1 MSRILVVGPYPP
13 RRCGIGAYSFALVER
28 FREHGD
34 QVTVLTPPDGDGDVR
49 VPFDGGKP
57 FREASRLAPQHD
69 RILVHFQPALYFR
82 PKAPIAKIRT
92 ALALLRLCRD
102 HPGTEILVHEA
113 DRPIRWRP
121 DYVLLRRAFRA
132 APSLLFHT
140 EREHKQLEEAYGIRV
155 RARLVDH
162 RDGIAVR
169 SRPSQEEARKLLD
182 LPLTEPIFVSPG
194 FLHPDK
200 GLERAIQAIRR
211 TGAGRL
217 YVVGSVKDATPRNL
231 AYAKTLRESS
241 GEGVT
246 IVERFLDEAELDAWT
261 AAATAIVL
269 PYRRSWSSGALAR
282 AQSLGR
288 PAIVTAVGGLPEQAS
303 DQDIVVRT
311 DEELDEA
318 LLHVRVAGKSSAPR

>member
-1 MSRILVVGPYPP
+1 VSRTLVVGPYPP

-28 FREHGD
+28 FRERGEE
-34 QVTVLTPPDGDGDVR
+34 VTVLTPPDGDGDVR
-49 VPFDGGKP
+49 VAFDGGKP
-57 FREASRLAPQHD
+57 FREASRIGPQYD

-82 PKAPIAKIRT
+82 PRAPVSKIRT

-121 DYVLLRRAFRA
+121 DYILLRRAFRA
-132 APSLLFHT
+132 APALLFHT
-140 EREHKQLEEAYGIRV
+140 EKEHRQLEESYGIRV
-155 RARLVDH
+155 HAKLVDH
-162 RDGIAVR
+162 RDGIALR
-169 SRPSQEEARKLLD
+169 SHPSRGEARKLLD
-182 LPLTEPIFVSPG
+182 LPSEEPIFVSPG

-200 GLERAIQAIRR
+200 GLERAIRAIRR

-231 AYAKTLRESS
+231 AYAKGLREQS
-241 GEGVT
+241 GDGVE
-246 IVERFLDEAELDAWT
+246 IVERFLEEEELDAWT
-261 AAATAIVL
+261 VAADAIVL

-282 AQSLGR
+282 AQALGT

-303 DQDIVVRT
+303 EHDTVVR
-311 DEELDEA
+311 DDDELDEA
-318 LLHVRVAGKSSAPR
+318 LRRVRVVGKSSARG

>member
-28 FREHGD
+28 FRDRGD
-34 QVTVLTPPDGDGDVR
+34 EVTVLTPPDGDGDVR

-57 FREASRLAPQHD
+57 FRAASRLGREYE

-82 PKAPIAKIRT
+82 PRAPISKIRT

-113 DRPIRWRP
+113 DHPIRWRP

-140 EREHKQLEEAYGIRV
+140 EREQHQLEQAYGIRV
-155 RARLVDH
+155 SARLVDH
-162 RDGIAVR
+162 RDGVPVR
-169 SRPSQEEARKLLD
+169 SHPTRAQARKQLD
-182 LPLTEPIFVSPG
+182 LPLDQAVFVSPG

-200 GLERAIQAIRR
+200 GIERAIDAIRR

-231 AYAKTLRESS
+231 AYAKELRERS
-241 GEGVT
+241 GDSVT
-246 IVERFLDEAELDAWT
+246 FVERFLQESELDAWT
-261 AAATAIVL
+261 AAADAVVL

-282 AQSLGR
+282 AQSMGT

-303 DQDIVVRT
+303 DRDLVVRS
-311 DEELDEA
+311 DEELDRA
-318 LLHVRVAGKSSAPR
+318 LLRVRDASRSSARS